1 MNKQRRKELSTAVNS
16 LENLINLIESNSEK
30 LETDEEMRNE
40 IYENISSVAEDIYDI
55 CDEEQFAYDNLPENF
70 QYSERGETMYDNI
83 DALENCNSDTED
95 AAAEIENGNM
105 EQALRLLRSAISYAD
120 DVQ

>member
-1 MNKQRRKELSTAVNS
+1 MNKQRRRTLYTAVSNLES
-16 LENLINLIESNSEK
+16 LIKTIESQADEIKNNEELRISISE
-30 LETDEEMRNE
+30 D
-40 IYENISSVAEDIYDI
+40 ISSAAEDIYDV
-55 CDEEQFAYDNLPENF
+55 CDDEQFSYDNLPENF

-95 AAAEIENGNM
+95 AAYEIEKGNIS
-105 EQALRLLRSAISYAD
+105 EAIKLLKSAISYAN